1 MSTKGCNLFYGRTYL
16 TDSDG
21 YQKIL
26 VFALMFNSITL
37 DNNKKV
43 TNWISTGQLP
53 EEMKL
58 FDVNLVPTMTNLANG
73 RISLKLVLVQKS
85 FSFLHSNFI
94 SN

>member
-1 MSTKGCNLFYGRTYL
+1 MYGRTYF
-16 TDSDG
+16 TNSDG

-85 FSFLHSNFI
+85 SSFLHSNFI

>member
-1 MSTKGCNLFYGRTYL
+1 MYGTAYF
-16 TDSDG
+16 TNSDG
-21 YQKIL
+21 YQKTL
-26 VFALMFNSITL
+26 VSALMFNSITL

-58 FDVNLVPTMTNLANG
+58 FQVNLVPTMTNLANG
-73 RISLKLVLVQKS
+73 RISLKFVLVQKS

>member
-1 MSTKGCNLFYGRTYL
+1 MHGRTYF

-26 VFALMFNSITL
+26 VFALMLNSITL

-73 RISLKLVLVQKS
+73 RISLKFKKSVLLQKF

-94 SN
+94 WN

>member
-1 MSTKGCNLFYGRTYL
+1 MYGRTYF
-16 TDSDG
+16 TDSDC

-85 FSFLHSNFI
+85 SSFLHSNFI

>member
-1 MSTKGCNLFYGRTYL
+1 MYGTTCF

-26 VFALMFNSITL
+26 VSALMFNSITL

-43 TNWISTGQLP
+43 TNWISTGQLS

-58 FDVNLVPTMTNLANG
+58 FHVNLVPTMTNLANG
-73 RISLKLVLVQKS
+73 RISLKSVLVQKI

>member
-1 MSTKGCNLFYGRTYL
+1 MYGRTYF

-73 RISLKLVLVQKS
+73 RISLRLVLVQKS

>member
-1 MSTKGCNLFYGRTYL
+1 MYGRTYF
-16 TDSDG
+16 TDNDG

>member
-1 MSTKGCNLFYGRTYL
+1 MYGRTYF

-73 RISLKLVLVQKS
+73 RISLRLVLVQKS
-85 FSFLHSNFI
+85 FSFLQSNFI

>member
-1 MSTKGCNLFYGRTYL
+1 MHGRTYF

>member
-1 MSTKGCNLFYGRTYL
+1 MYGRTYF